1 MFSGRLYRQHCSYH
15 PNLGV
20 FAKDVCD
27 VLRMQKARAD
37 DETPNGANK
46 NILPCDERRVV
57 LAVMEL
63 LNELDHSEDVRP
75 VLDGKFGLKKALDDL
90 VTGW

>member
-1 MFSGRLYRQHCSYH
+1 
-15 PNLGV
+15 
-20 FAKDVCD
+20 
-27 VLRMQKARAD
+27 
-37 DETPNGANK
+37 
-46 NILPCDERRVV
+46 
-57 LAVMEL
+57 MEL